1 MTPEI
6 TPQCHSIL
14 THSNVLSF
22 NLRDEVIYKNN
33 RGLVVFVDE
42 KYIVIKSQGVPG
54 RDYPLL
60 VVFPEDWEK
69 VAVLRQ
75 HKND

>member
-1 MTPEI
+1 
-6 TPQCHSIL
+6 
-14 THSNVLSF
+14 
-22 NLRDEVIYKNN
+22 
-33 RGLVVFVDE
+33 VFVDE